1 MGKLSFTGIGVS
13 NLNKSSIFYQKIL
26 NLEEKGRYENVEID
40 LSDGNNFYID
50 EIVLG
55 EKNSDEN
62 LLILMNWPKE
72 DRNYSGLN
80 SKIVFSVEDA
90 KKTIELIRL
99 NGGIIDREALPHY
112 TIEGGLV
119 ALARDFDDNVVEIDL
134 SDGSKFY
141 IDEIVLGEKDSEENL
156 LILMNWPKEERNY
169 NGLNS
174 KIVFSVEDAKKT
186 IELIRSNG
194 GKIDREALPHYT
206 IEGGLVALARDFDDN
221 VVEIVQWAN

>member
-40 LSDGNNFYID
+40 LSDGNKFYID

-72 DRNYSGLN
+72 GRNYSGLN

-90 KKTIELIRL
+90 KKTIDLIRS
-99 NGGIIDREALPHY
+99 NGGLIDREALPHY

-119 ALARDFDDNVVEIDL
+119 AMARDL
-134 SDGSKFY
+134 
-141 IDEIVLGEKDSEENL
+141 
-156 LILMNWPKEERNY
+156 
-169 NGLNS
+169 
-174 KIVFSVEDAKKT
+174 
-186 IELIRSNG
+186 
-194 GKIDREALPHYT
+194 
-206 IEGGLVALARDFDDN
+206 DDN
-221 VVEIVQWAN
+221 VVEIVQWENN

>member
-90 KKTIELIRL
+90 KKTIDLIRS
-99 NGGIIDREALPHY
+99 NGGLIDREALPHY

-119 ALARDFDDNVVEIDL
+119 AMARDL
-134 SDGSKFY
+134 
-141 IDEIVLGEKDSEENL
+141 
-156 LILMNWPKEERNY
+156 
-169 NGLNS
+169 
-174 KIVFSVEDAKKT
+174 
-186 IELIRSNG
+186 
-194 GKIDREALPHYT
+194 
-206 IEGGLVALARDFDDN
+206 DDN
-221 VVEIVQWAN
+221 VVEIVQWENN

>member
-13 NLNKSSIFYQKIL
+13 DLNKSSTFYQESL

-40 LSDGNNFYID
+40 LSSGSKFYID

-55 EKNSDEN
+55 EKNSEEN

-72 DRNYSGLN
+72 ERDYNGLN

-90 KKTIELIRL
+90 EKTIELIRS

-119 ALARDFDDNVVEIDL
+119 ALARDFDDNVVEI
-134 SDGSKFY
+134 
-141 IDEIVLGEKDSEENL
+141 I
-156 LILMNWPKEERNY
+156 
-169 NGLNS
+169 
-174 KIVFSVEDAKKT
+174 
-186 IELIRSNG
+186 
-194 GKIDREALPHYT
+194 
-206 IEGGLVALARDFDDN
+206 
-221 VVEIVQWAN
+221 QWASN